1 MTQIGCKP
9 GHEAP
14 LSDEQRAVLERIRK
28 GRGEVPAPFYAML
41 DAPDI
46 ADAVQ
51 ALGTVLRFK
60 GQLRSDYREVAILAT
75 AGAIGCGYEWRYH
88 APIAADCGVPDTVI
102 QSTLPGG
109 TVPGG
114 DYGLVI
120 SFCRQAT
127 LNREVEPDTLTRAIA
142 ALGRQ
147 QTTELLAIAGYYP
160 LLAMFIKSAGADQ
173 PLPIGGE

>member
-1 MTQIGCKP
+1 MTLIGCKP
-9 GHEAP
+9 GHEEP
-14 LSDEQRAVLERIRK
+14 LSDEQRAVLDRIRQ

-51 ALGTVLRFK
+51 ALGATLRFN

-88 APIAADCGVPDTVI
+88 APIAAECGVPDGII
-102 QSTLPGG
+102 QATLSGSSEPGG
-109 TVPGG
+109 N
-114 DYGLVI
+114 YGLVI
-120 SFCRQAT
+120 GFCRQAA
-127 LNREVEPDTLTRAIA
+127 LNREVEPDTLARAIT

-147 QTTELLAIAGYYP
+147 QTTELLAIASYYP
-160 LLAMFIKSAGADQ
+160 LLATFIKSAGADQ